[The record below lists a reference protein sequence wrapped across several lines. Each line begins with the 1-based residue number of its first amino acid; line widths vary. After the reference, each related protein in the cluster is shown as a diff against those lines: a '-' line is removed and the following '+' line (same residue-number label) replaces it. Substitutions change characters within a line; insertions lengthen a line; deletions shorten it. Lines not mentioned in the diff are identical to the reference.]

1 MCPACCGV
9 CVEDVRVWLDE
20 GMGNA
25 VRIWLDEG
33 MGENWDEAG
42 RVWLGNAVRVWLD
55 EGMGKG

>member
-1 MCPACCGV
+1 
-9 CVEDVRVWLDE
+9 
-20 GMGNA
+20 MGNA